1 MAVATFAGGCFWCTE
16 AVFKM
21 MKGVQKVTSGY
32 AGGSPEANLAW
43 GGEKKPPTYEDVST
57 GKTGFVE
64 AVRIEFN
71 PEEISYSELLD
82 VFWQSHNPTEANR
95 QGPDAG
101 PQYQAAIFY
110 HDEKQKKLAEESK
123 KKLEESGPVMTQI
136 IPFKNFYPAE
146 EHHQDYF
153 AKNPHAPY
161 CQIVIKPKVEKVG
174 KLFHGKIKD

>member
-1 MAVATFAGGCFWCTE
+1 
-16 AVFKM
+16 
-21 MKGVQKVTSGY
+21 
-32 AGGSPEANLAW
+32 
-43 GGEKKPPTYEDVST
+43 
-57 GKTGFVE
+57 
-64 AVRIEFN
+64 IEFN